1 MVDHQSVPG
10 GRYWLLGVHVHVAEG
25 EELVAPYERL
35 LGDAMRA
42 DPELF
47 ARQDAIEAAW
57 RVVNPVL
64 GDALEVQDYDPGSWG
79 PAAAD
84 RLAADVGGW
93 QERLHPGGAPAGTS
107 TTRTEPPRGLSPI
120 GGKAAL
126 TVSRTGSTDQARRA
140 TLVGALAAYRTR

>member
-1 MVDHQSVPG
+1 MRWSAAPAV
-10 GRYWLLGVHVHVAEG
+10 
-25 EELVAPYERL
+25 EETQR
-35 LGDAMRA
+35 
-42 DPELF
+42 F
-47 ARQDAIEAAW
+47 AAYTW

-126 TVSRTGSTDQARRA
+126 TVSRTGSTDQAHRA